1 MNDPYEEYEQSCK
14 AVREENVELLNGFE
28 KWLREKGLSKKTIKK
43 HVSNTDFYINECLCS
58 EDPPQMA
65 AEGVSGINY
74 FLGYWFIRKA
84 MWAGPTSIR
93 ENAGSLKKFYA
104 YMTIIGQVE
113 KDDYDELRAEIKEG
127 LSEWIDT
134 VKRYDDPDMKFE
146 DVWQW

>member
-93 ENAGSLKKFYA
+93 ENAGSLE
-104 YMTIIGQVE
+104 V
-113 KDDYDELRAEIKEG
+113 LRLHDHYWPGRERR
-127 LSEWIDT
+127 L
-134 VKRYDDPDMKFE
+134 R
-146 DVWQW
+146 